1 MNIEITIDDPVM
13 YTEAVDGDDD
23 EADDR
28 GRRADRVDVRERER
42 HDSHGWEIDGG
53 SVSTIS
59 ESFEDSMMSA
69 DKVFAGHSQGY
80 TRGGRSS
87 ITALGSVMTGLSVC
101 GIAPGG
107 TLDPH
112 VHSFEEG
119 FYILRVRLSSR
130 STAKSYRAQARR
142 LRRREGRRAAR
153 VAERRRRAPVRW
165 LQMNAPQPKPA
176 GKERDTF
183 FQKGATAPSDARPL
197 DVNDLRG
204 NLLGHFDET
213 MIPPVGQRQNVA
225 AGLEGVFLKW
235 MIDENFGS
243 IHHRMLFIEYQPG
256 VSIGLHDH
264 TFEEAYF
271 LLSGEVQGV
280 LDGKT
285 YLAKPGDVLWTSV
298 GCVHSFANI
307 GTKPV
312 RWLETFAPIPPKEEC
327 LPVHGGVGEAGR
339 RELEG

>member
-1 MNIEITIDDPVM
+1 VHYYGKFDETALAADPL
-13 YTEAVDGDDD
+13 
-23 EADDR
+23 
-28 GRRADRVDVRERER
+28 
-42 HDSHGWEIDGG
+42 
-53 SVSTIS
+53 
-59 ESFEDSMMSA
+59 
-69 DKVFAGHSQGY
+69 FAGHGQGY
-80 TRGGRSS
+80 TTVS
-87 ITALGSVMTGLSVC
+87 IVNHALGSVLTGLSVC
-101 GIAPGG
+101 EIAPGG

-119 FYILRVRLSSR
+119 FYVLEGEGVYTVNDQSYVLKAGDYGV
-130 STAKSYRAQARR
+130 AKVGALHAWRNTRQS
-142 LRRREGRRAAR
+142 
-153 VAERRRRAPVRW
+153 PIRW

-183 FQKGATAPSDARPL
+183 FKKGAKASYDARPL
-197 DVNDLRG
+197 DVNDTRG

-213 MIPPVGQRQNVA
+213 QIPPVGERTNVA

-235 MIDENFGS
+235 MIDEKFGS

-280 LDGKT
+280 MDGKT

-298 GCVHSFANI
+298 GCVHSFANV
-307 GTKPV
+307 GDKPV
-312 RWLETFAPIPPKEEC
+312 RWLETFAPIPPKEDVFRFMANWEKR
-327 LPVHGGVGEAGR
+327 AK
-339 RELEG
+339 ELDG

>member
-1 MNIEITIDDPVM
+1 MH
-13 YTEAVDGDDD
+13 YFGQ
-23 EADDR
+23 
-28 GRRADRVDVRERER
+28 
-42 HDSHGWEIDGG
+42 
-53 SVSTIS
+53 
-59 ESFEDSMMSA
+59 FQDSMIVA
-69 DKVFAGHSQGY
+69 DPLFAGHGQGY
-80 TRGGRSS
+80 TRAPLVNH
-87 ITALGSVMTGLSVC
+87 TTGSVLTGLSVC
-101 GIAPGG
+101 EIAPGG

-119 FYILRVRLSSR
+119 FYVLSGGAVFACNGQAYRL
-130 STAKSYRAQARR
+130 QAGDYGVVKVGGLHAWRNT
-142 LRRREGRRAAR
+142 GS
-153 VAERRRRAPVRW
+153 VPVRW

-183 FQKGATAPSDARPL
+183 FQKGGTAPPDARPL
-197 DVNDLRG
+197 DVSDLRG

-213 MIPPVGQRQNVA
+213 MIPPVGQRANVA

-280 LDGKT
+280 LDGQA
-285 YLAKPGDVLWTSV
+285 YLAKPGDVLWTGV
-298 GCVHSFANI
+298 GCVHSFANV
-307 GTKPV
+307 GNAPV
-312 RWLETFAPIPPKEEC
+312 RWLETFAPIPPKEDVFRFMANWEKR
-327 LPVHGGVGEAGR
+327 AK
-339 RELEG
+339 ELEG

>member
-1 MNIEITIDDPVM
+1 MHYFGKFTDNLLVADPLV
-13 YTEAVDGDDD
+13 
-23 EADDR
+23 
-28 GRRADRVDVRERER
+28 
-42 HDSHGWEIDGG
+42 
-53 SVSTIS
+53 
-59 ESFEDSMMSA
+59 
-69 DKVFAGHSQGY
+69 AGHAQGY
-80 TRGGRSS
+80 ARASLVNHT
-87 ITALGSVMTGLSVC
+87 LGSVLTGLSVC
-101 GIAPGG
+101 EIAPGG

-119 FYILRVRLSSR
+119 FYVLEGEAVYAVNDQAYLLKAGDYGV
-130 STAKSYRAQARR
+130 AKVGALHAWRNIRQ
-142 LRRREGRRAAR
+142 
-153 VAERRRRAPVRW
+153 APVRW

-183 FQKGATAPSDARPL
+183 FKKGAKASYDARPL
-197 DVNDLRG
+197 DVNDTRG
-204 NLLGHFDET
+204 NLLGHFDESQ
-213 MIPPVGQRQNVA
+213 IPPVGQRTNVA

-243 IHHRMLFIEYQPG
+243 MHHRMLFIEYQPG

-280 LDGKT
+280 MDGET

-307 GTKPV
+307 GDEPV
-312 RWLETFAPIPPKEEC
+312 RWLETFAPIPPKENVFRFMKDWEKR
-327 LPVHGGVGEAGR
+327 AK
-339 RELEG
+339 ELEG

>member
-1 MNIEITIDDPVM
+1 MH
-13 YTEAVDGDDD
+13 YFGK
-23 EADDR
+23 
-28 GRRADRVDVRERER
+28 
-42 HDSHGWEIDGG
+42 
-53 SVSTIS
+53 
-59 ESFEDSMMSA
+59 FQDSMLSA
-69 DKVFAGHSQGY
+69 DPVFAGHGQGY
-80 TRGGRSS
+80 ARAS
-87 ITALGSVMTGLSVC
+87 IVNHTLGSVMTGLSVC
-101 GIAPGG
+101 ELAPGG

-119 FYILRVRLSSR
+119 FYVLSGEGLF
-130 STAKSYRAQARR
+130 ACEGQAYGLKAGDYGVVKVGKLHAWRNT
-142 LRRREGRRAAR
+142 GK
-153 VAERRRRAPVRW
+153 APVRW

-183 FQKGATAPSDARPL
+183 FQKGGTAPSSAKPL
-197 DVNDLRG
+197 DVSDTRG

-213 MIPPVGQRQNVA
+213 MIPPVGQRTNVA

-280 LDGKT
+280 LDGQT
-285 YLAKPGDVLWTSV
+285 YLARPGDVLWTGV
-298 GCVHSFANI
+298 GCIHSFANI
-307 GTKPV
+307 GKTPV
-312 RWLETFAPIPPKEEC
+312 RWLETFAPIPPKEDVFRFWANWEKRA
-327 LPVHGGVGEAGR
+327 H
-339 RELEG
+339 ELED

>member
-1 MNIEITIDDPVM
+1 MHQF
-13 YTEAVDGDDD
+13 GK
-23 EADDR
+23 
-28 GRRADRVDVRERER
+28 
-42 HDSHGWEIDGG
+42 
-53 SVSTIS
+53 
-59 ESFEDSMMSA
+59 FEDSLLVV
-69 DKVFAGHSQGY
+69 DPLCAGHSAGY
-80 TRGGRSS
+80 VRAPLVNH
-87 ITALGSVMTGLSVC
+87 ALGSVMTGLSVC
-101 GIAPGG
+101 EIAPGG
-107 TLDPH
+107 SLNPH

-119 FYILRVRLSSR
+119 FYVLSGEAVFSVND
-130 STAKSYRAQARR
+130 QAYLLTRGDYGVVKVGALHAWR
-142 LRRREGRRAAR
+142 NTGK
-153 VAERRRRAPVRW
+153 APVRW

-176 GKERDTF
+176 GRERDTF
-183 FQKGATAPSDARPL
+183 FQKGAKPPSEAKPL
-197 DVNDLRG
+197 DVRDPRG

-213 MIPPVGQRQNVA
+213 MIPPVGQRANVA

-280 LDGKT
+280 MDGQT

-298 GCVHSFANI
+298 GCVHSFANV
-307 GTKPV
+307 GDRPV
-312 RWLETFAPIPPKEEC
+312 RWLETFAPIPPKDN
-327 LPVHGGVGEAGR
+327 VFRFMRDWDKRA

>member
-1 MNIEITIDDPVM
+1 MHYFGKFTDNMLVADPLF
-13 YTEAVDGDDD
+13 G
-23 EADDR
+23 
-28 GRRADRVDVRERER
+28 
-42 HDSHGWEIDGG
+42 
-53 SVSTIS
+53 
-59 ESFEDSMMSA
+59 
-69 DKVFAGHSQGY
+69 GHSQGY
-80 TRGGRSS
+80 TRAS
-87 ITALGSVMTGLSVC
+87 IVNHALGSVMTGLSVC
-101 GIAPGG
+101 EIAPGG

-119 FYILRVRLSSR
+119 FYILEGEGVFMCNDQ
-130 STAKSYRAQARR
+130 SYRLKAGDYGVVKVGKLHAWRNT
-142 LRRREGRRAAR
+142 GT
-153 VAERRRRAPVRW
+153 APVRW

-183 FQKGATAPSDARPL
+183 WQKGAKAPSDARPL
-197 DVNDLRG
+197 DVNDTRG
-204 NLLGHFDET
+204 NLLGHFDAS
-213 MIPPVGQRQNVA
+213 MIPPIGQRQNVA

-280 LDGKT
+280 LDGQT
-285 YLAKPGDVLWTSV
+285 YLAKPGDVLWTGV

-307 GTKPV
+307 GTEPV
-312 RWLETFAPIPPKEEC
+312 RWLETFAPIPPKEDVFRFMANWEKR
-327 LPVHGGVGEAGR
+327 AK
-339 RELEG
+339 ELEG

>member
-1 MNIEITIDDPVM
+1 MHHFGKFDDK
-13 YTEAVDGDDD
+13 ALA
-23 EADDR
+23 AD
-28 GRRADRVDVRERER
+28 AL
-42 HDSHGWEIDGG
+42 
-53 SVSTIS
+53 
-59 ESFEDSMMSA
+59 
-69 DKVFAGHSQGY
+69 FAGHGEGY
-80 TRGGRSS
+80 VRVSLVNHT
-87 ITALGSVMTGLSVC
+87 LGSVMTGLSVC
-101 GIAPGG
+101 ELAPGG

-119 FYILRVRLSSR
+119 FYLLSGEAVYAVNDQAYRLKAGDYGVVKVGALHSWRNTS
-130 STAKSYRAQARR
+130 K
-142 LRRREGRRAAR
+142 
-153 VAERRRRAPVRW
+153 APARW

-183 FQKGATAPSDARPL
+183 FQKGAKAPSDAKPF

-213 MIPPVGQRQNVA
+213 MIPPVGQRTNVA

-243 IHHRMLFIEYQPG
+243 MHHRMLFIEYQPG

-280 LDGKT
+280 MDGET
-285 YLAKPGDVLWTSV
+285 YLARPGDVLWTSV

-307 GTKPV
+307 GSKPV
-312 RWLETFAPIPPKEEC
+312 RWLETFAPIPPKEN
-327 LPVHGGVGEAGR
+327 VFRFMRDWDKRAK
-339 RELEG
+339 ELEG